1 MMQAGNKMT
10 KKTPIMMRTA
20 RAVAPDSELVEVL
33 RRAGAT
39 VLDVTLTG
47 IEWWTD
53 ASLRPLVP
61 PGAGMTV
68 VLATVDVCGSADACV
83 AGPMR
88 AVVAQA
94 RVAPQMR

>member
-1 MMQAGNKMT
+1 MQAGNKMT

-20 RAVAPDSELVEVL
+20 MAVAPDSELVEVL

-39 VLDVTLTG
+39 VLEVTLTG
-47 IEWWTD
+47 GVRGTD
-53 ASLRPLVP
+53 ASLRSLVP
-61 PGAGMTV
+61 PSAGMT

-94 RVAPQMR
+94 RVAPQMRSR